1 MGGAA
6 RDLNLEVEVEATLE
20 ELRITQLI
28 IAAIRDAT
36 LANGGL
42 PDTVVE
48 RLRTVENWKLDLG
61 EEPELLTGIEF
72 FIDTE
77 NASEKVYANV
87 RETYHHS
94 LDRLGYDYNP
104 IPSLF
109 QLKRRI
115 SYITWVHSILH
126 DMCPNTCIAYT
137 GPFSDLEICPKC
149 QTTCYD
155 PIVLASSGGQK
166 K

>member
-28 IAAIRDAT
+28 IAAIHDAT
-36 LANGGL
+36 LVNGGL

-48 RLRTVENWKLDLG
+48 RLRTAENRKLDLG
-61 EEPELLTGIEF
+61 EEPELLTRIEF

-77 NASEKVYANV
+77 NASEKVYTNV

-115 SYITWVHSILH
+115 SYIT
-126 DMCPNTCIAYT
+126 
-137 GPFSDLEICPKC
+137 
-149 QTTCYD
+149 
-155 PIVLASSGGQK
+155 
-166 K
+166 

>member
-48 RLRTVENWKLDLG
+48 RLRTVENRKLDLG
-61 EEPELLTGIEF
+61 EEPELITGIEF

-77 NASEKVYANV
+77 NASEKVYTNV

-115 SYITWVHSILH
+115 SYITGVHSILH
-126 DMCPNTCIAYT
+126 MCPNTCIAYT

-149 QTTCYD
+149 QTTRYD